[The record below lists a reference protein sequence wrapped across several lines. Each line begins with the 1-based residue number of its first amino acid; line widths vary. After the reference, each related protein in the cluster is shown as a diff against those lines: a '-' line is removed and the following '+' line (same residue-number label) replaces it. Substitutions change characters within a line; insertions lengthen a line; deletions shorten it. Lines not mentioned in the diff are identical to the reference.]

1 MSATQRGQRAPLPT
15 PRDETAQEAVTKL
28 IRVVDAITRSL
39 DRTFARFDLTGPQ
52 YNVLRILRGAGEPLP
67 TMKLAGRMLQ
77 KTPGVTGL
85 LDRLEEKGLV
95 QRKRSTEDRR
105 VWLCSITEEGL
116 QRLDEMELPVRE
128 ANRYAVRGASR
139 KELQELMEL
148 MDRIEQPYARE

>member
-1 MSATQRGQRAPLPT
+1 MQRGQRAPPPT
-15 PRDETAQEAVTKL
+15 PRDETAQEAVTRL
-28 IRVVDAITRSL
+28 IRVADAITRSL
-39 DRTFARFDLTGPQ
+39 DRTFAKFDLTGPQ

-95 QRKRSTEDRR
+95 RRKRSTEDRR

-116 QRLDEMELPVRE
+116 QRLGEMEVPVRE

-148 MDRIEQPYARE
+148 MDRIERPYARE